1 MKVNKVNFYKTL
13 FIVLLLAQIYLP
25 SFKTNIFLQLIVL
38 VFYFYNEKPKL
49 SFSFLNSLAPIIGV
63 FFLGFIGL
71 LFFANPLSFALKDV
85 FHFIKPLQG
94 ILIGYFFFKT
104 INNTVDFI
112 KTIVLIG
119 FISAIIHFLILL
131 VFADLAAG
139 SVNEIREYTRDNY
152 LELIALFF
160 LIFYKKFFLEELFS
174 SKLKSKIFFLVL
186 TFSCILYFSR
196 TMIVVSILILLS
208 IYGFTKITKKTLK
221 VLLFVFISIFLFYG
235 YLYSVKIER
244 NKPGLEAFLYK
255 IKIAPEE
262 LFKTKIDREN
272 HKDLWDHWRGYE
284 AKRAFALIKDKP
296 LSFFSGTGYGSLVN
310 LKFYAPLGNG
320 KKGLKYISELHN
332 GYPYV
337 LYKTGIMGL
346 FLYLMFLFKLYKK
359 IYLYYSFE
367 TVFISAFGILYLFTT
382 LTITGI
388 YNTNDTTIF
397 VLGALF
403 YSFEKN
409 KKTKTDD

>member
-25 SFKTNIFLQLIVL
+25 SFKTNIFLQIIVL
-38 VFYFYNEKPKL
+38 AFYFYLEKPKI
-49 SFSFLNSLAPIIGV
+49 STRFLKTITPIIV
-63 FFLGFIGL
+63 LFFIGFVGFII
-71 LFFANPLSFALKDV
+71 FKNPIGNALKDI

-94 ILIGYFFFKT
+94 ILIGYLFFKT

-112 KTIVLIG
+112 KTIVYIG
-119 FISAIIHFLILL
+119 FISAIIHFVILL
-131 VFADLAAG
+131 LFTNFATG

-160 LIFYKKFFLEELFS
+160 LGYYKRFFSDELFT
-174 SKLKSKIFFLVL
+174 SKLKTKIIFIVIFL
-186 TFSCILYFSR
+186 SCILYFSR
-196 TMIVVSILILLS
+196 TMIVVAIIIFLS
-208 IYGFTKITKKTLK
+208 IYGYTKITQKSVKI
-221 VLLFVFISIFLFYG
+221 LFSTVIGIVLFYG
-235 YLYSVKIER
+235 YLHSVKIER

-284 AKRAFALIKDKP
+284 AKRAFALMNEQPI
-296 LSFFSGTGYGSLVN
+296 SFIAGTGYGSLVN
-310 LKFYAPLGNG
+310 LKFYAPLGND

-337 LYKTGIMGL
+337 LYKLGGVGLLLYLL
-346 FLYLMFLFKLYKK
+346 FLISLYKK
-359 IYLYYSFE
+359 IYLNYSFE
-367 TVFISAFGILYLFTT
+367 TVFISAFGVFYLFTT

-388 YNTNDTTIF
+388 YNTNDTTVF
-397 VLGALF
+397 VLGALLF
-403 YSFEKN
+403 SFEKHKKN
-409 KKTKTDD
+409 KLS